1 MPRPD
6 ALERR
11 IDRYRAALTMPRSNP
26 MLDDSLTSSVIEMA
40 WDDRTPFDAIR
51 AQFSLSEATVMTLM
65 RRELKPSSYR
75 LWRQR
80 VRGRTS
86 KHAALHAMERV

>member
-1 MPRPD
+1 MLD
-6 ALERR
+6 S
-11 IDRYRAALTMPRSNP
+11 ALTSR
-26 MLDDSLTSSVIEMA
+26 VIEMA
-40 WDDRTPFDAIR
+40 WDDGTPFDAIR
-51 AQFSLSEATVMTLM
+51 VQFALSEAAVIAMM

-86 KHAALHAMERV
+86 KHAALHALERV

>member
-1 MPRPD
+1 MLLL
-6 ALERR
+6 AVLERQV
-11 IDRYRAALTMPRSNP
+11 DCLCASLTMPGSNP
-26 MLDDSLTSSVIEMA
+26 MLDDSMTSRVIEMA

-51 AQFSLSEATVMTLM
+51 VQFALSEAAVMALM
-65 RRELKPSSYR
+65 KRELKPSSYR